1 MPRMQRTVLL
11 MKKALHNRI
20 GCTALNNHHRYCTH
34 LLHSRVYSIFK
45 EKENTSIIQF
55 FIKKLYDSKFDEN
68 SNYQLRHHFMK
79 YNDMF
84 HTCLILGSSSSIS
97 WSSLCLLNI
106 PPSQQNHST
115 YFCFNFG
122 SKNSWAF

>member
-1 MPRMQRTVLL
+1 

-68 SNYQLRHHFMK
+68 SDYQLRHHFMK

-84 HTCLILGSSSSIS
+84 HTCLILGSSSSN
-97 WSSLCLLNI
+97 C
-106 PPSQQNHST
+106 
-115 YFCFNFG
+115 
-122 SKNSWAF
+122 